1 MFVVIKN
8 EFKNIISMSIS
19 ITVAIRFIEVK
30 NSFLLNELFYVF
42 AENAWRKSDT
52 SFKVG

>member
-1 MFVVIKN
+1 MLVVIKN
-8 EFKNIISMSIS
+8 EFKNIMSIS

-42 AENAWRKSDT
+42 AENA
-52 SFKVG
+52 